1 MPVHNILF
9 NCEKFIVIKRIRQP
23 VLFDSEYPMGLYDFV
38 VEASDQEL
46 LLGQAYSN
54 LNDVRSC
61 GQFQGIPFPDAL
73 NELLCPPRTVG
84 RYVYIIQVSAILF
97 GIAEFEVY
105 PRRE

>member
-1 MPVHNILF
+1 MQVHKMLF
-9 NCEKFIVIKRIRQP
+9 NYEKFILIKPIRQP
-23 VLFDSEYPMGLYDFV
+23 VLYDSEFPHALNNFI

-61 GQFQGIPFPDAL
+61 GQFQGIPLPNAL
-73 NELLCPPRTVG
+73 NELLCPRGTVG
-84 RYVYIIQVSAILF
+84 RYVYIMQKFSYIF

-105 PRRE
+105 PSRE

>member
-1 MPVHNILF
+1 MCHICIGKIQRRFTKITSSRISLQCAIITNNKIINMPVHNILF

-73 NELLCPPRTVG
+73 N
-84 RYVYIIQVSAILF
+84 
-97 GIAEFEVY
+97 
-105 PRRE
+105 